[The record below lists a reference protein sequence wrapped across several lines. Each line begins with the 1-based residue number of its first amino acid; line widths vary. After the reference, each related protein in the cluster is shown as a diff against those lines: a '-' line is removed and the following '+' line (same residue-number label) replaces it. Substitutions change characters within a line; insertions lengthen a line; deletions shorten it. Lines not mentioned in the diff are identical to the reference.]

1 MARPPIKLLG
11 YENLDNAV
19 GGWGSRQW
27 QTNTNIHTHT
37 HTQSVPRDTQG
48 GWRLGQSSEAILTH
62 VRVAP
67 PLLK

>member
-1 MARPPIKLLG
+1 MANKHKH
-11 YENLDNAV
+11 
-19 GGWGSRQW
+19 
-27 QTNTNIHTHT
+27 THTHT